1 MYQRLSP
8 PSNRRASPAFLLALP
23 LLCAVPLLSCAS
35 DPTSSC
41 GPASETCTSARFLGE
56 VEGDTEDSVPITTTG
71 KGSAY
76 VSALITEISWSD
88 RSVSVR
94 GTLTSTGAADY
105 DLLLYVDKEH
115 DNTLGCTLPPVHAN
129 GGVVDSNWPDINDGS
144 SQDRKVVFEIRH
156 RSGPCD
162 GGWQLKIEGN
172 KTSVDA
178 P

>member
-1 MYQRLSP
+1 MLPSKSP
-8 PSNRRASPAFLLALP
+8 RCGSFALLPVFLVSLAG
-23 LLCAVPLLSCAS
+23 CAS
-35 DPTSSC
+35 DSASGPSC
-41 GPASETCTSARFLGE
+41 GPAAETCTSARDLGE
-56 VEGDTEDSVPITTTG
+56 VEGDTSDSVPITTTG
-71 KGSAY
+71 TGSAF
-76 VSALITEISWSD
+76 VSVLVSEISWSD

-94 GTLTSTGAADY
+94 GTLTATGQASY

-115 DNTLGCTLPPVHAN
+115 DDTLGCAFLPLLASN
-129 GGVVDSNWPDINDGS
+129 GVVDADWPDINDGS

-156 RSGPCD
+156 RTGPCD